1 METVELKRCPFCG
14 GEAFIVK
21 ERDGE
26 WYKEWYSVKCND
38 CEAKIEGDC
47 CFMCGR
53 ERPSEEEM
61 RQIEKELAEKWNR
74 RAYDERNNE

>member
-21 ERDGE
+21 ERDAE
-26 WYKEWYSVKCND
+26 WYKEWYSVKCIE

-47 CFMCGR
+47 CFMCDR
-53 ERPSEEEM
+53 SDKPSEEEM
-61 RQIEKELAEKWNR
+61 RQIEKQLAEKWNR
-74 RAYDERNNE
+74 RADNDR

>member
-14 GEAFIVK
+14 GEAFIVN

-26 WYKEWYSVKCND
+26 WYHEWYEVKCAD
-38 CEAKIEGDC
+38 CEAQIEDDRY
-47 CFMCGR
+47 FMCDR
-53 ERPSEEEM
+53 EEPSEEEM

-74 RAYDERNNE
+74 RVDDERN